1 MEDLEGKTV
10 GEALLFYRTYRILE
24 TYRILFCRTNMPQNL
39 SNDEFIAL
47 QSLSKNKDLMVTVLI
62 INRQDCINNM
72 DNILSNHKKFTIV
85 NSKDDTLLNFPF
97 NQEKH
102 VDRF

>member
-1 MEDLEGKTV
+1 M

-24 TYRILFCRTNMPQNL
+24 TYRILFYRANMPQNL
-39 SNDEFIAL
+39 SNDELITL

-62 INRQDCINNM
+62 IDRQVCINNM
-72 DNILSNHKKFTIV
+72 DNILRNHKTFTIV
-85 NSKDDTLLNFPF
+85 NSKDDTLFNFPF

>member
-1 MEDLEGKTV
+1 M

-24 TYRILFCRTNMPQNL
+24 TYRILFYRANMPQNL
-39 SNDEFIAL
+39 STDELITL

-62 INRQDCINNM
+62 IDRQDCINNM
-72 DNILSNHKKFTIV
+72 DNILRNHKTFTIV
-85 NSKDDTLLNFPF
+85 NSKDDTLFNFPF

>member
-1 MEDLEGKTV
+1 M

-24 TYRILFCRTNMPQNL
+24 TYRILFYRTNMPQNL
-39 SNDEFIAL
+39 SNDKLITL

-62 INRQDCINNM
+62 TDRQDCINNM
-72 DNILSNHKKFTIV
+72 DNILRNHKTFTIV
-85 NSKDDTLLNFPF
+85 NSKDDTLFNFPF

-102 VDRF
+102 LDRF

>member
-1 MEDLEGKTV
+1 M

-24 TYRILFCRTNMPQNL
+24 TYRILFYRTNMPQNL
-39 SNDEFIAL
+39 SNDKLITL

-62 INRQDCINNM
+62 IDRQVCINNM
-72 DNILSNHKKFTIV
+72 DNILRNHKTFTIV
-85 NSKDDTLLNFPF
+85 NSKDDTLFNFPF

>member
-1 MEDLEGKTV
+1 M

-24 TYRILFCRTNMPQNL
+24 TYRFLFYRTNMPQNL
-39 SNDEFIAL
+39 SNDELITL

-62 INRQDCINNM
+62 IDRQDCINNM
-72 DNILSNHKKFTIV
+72 DNILRNHKTFTIV
-85 NSKDDTLLNFPF
+85 NSKDDTLFNFPF